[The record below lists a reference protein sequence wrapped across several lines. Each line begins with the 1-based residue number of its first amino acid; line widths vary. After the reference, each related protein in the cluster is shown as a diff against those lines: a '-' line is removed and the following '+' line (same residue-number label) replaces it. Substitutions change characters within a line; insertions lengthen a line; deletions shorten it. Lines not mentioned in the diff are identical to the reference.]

1 MARLAKLLGRREPPR
16 MAGRAPTASLPLGK
30 PSGRDPSMGGQIDHS
45 PTGLRQQ
52 HLLLLPSTVTVHDV
66 DELVRARVPDA
77 ELATTGQV
85 RLGRRCLF
93 SGPVELSMEDA
104 VDAAVPMPWTLAYAL
119 QAPIE
124 REDPPPPGLD
134 DRDGFA
140 HAFPGGMP
148 WREEG
153 RALQLLVA
161 MARRLHGVVRVA
173 GGALIHPDPDRALDV
188 LLHAPVWLEPDAVH
202 GLVARVIPTAQLA
215 TEGQDWSGPDQA
227 AYSGERI
234 AADTADAPLS
244 SSELAALHRAADEA
258 DLAAL
263 HAEDTIDSYAVVADL
278 LLPVGVP
285 SADPYATDPYATGSI
300 PATYPD
306 GTPVIMDD
314 GAVEVL
320 VHVSQPGEP
329 SVVGNEWGNY
339 PFVTYE
345 VRWACPLAEQRE
357 SRDPGEDYLASRER
371 VRPHLSAVARHLVEA
386 THGVV
391 TDEDGFW
398 LDRYAL

>member
-16 MAGRAPTASLPLGK
+16 MAGRTPTAGPPLGK
-30 PSGRDPSMGGQIDHS
+30 TSGRDTTMGGQVDHS
-45 PTGLRQQ
+45 ATGLREQ
-52 HLLLLPSTVTVHDV
+52 HLLLLPSTVTATEV

-85 RLGRRCLF
+85 RLGRRCRF

-124 REDPPPPGLD
+124 REDPPLPGVD

-140 HAFPGGMP
+140 RAFPDGLP

-153 RALQLLVA
+153 RALQLMVA

-173 GGALIHPDPDRALDV
+173 GGTLIHPDPDRALDV
-188 LLHAPVWLEPDAVH
+188 LLHAPVWLEPEAVH
-202 GLVARVIPTAQLA
+202 GLVARVIPSARLA
-215 TEGQDWSGPDQA
+215 TAGQDWSGPDVE
-227 AYSGERI
+227 AYSGDRI
-234 AADTADAPLS
+234 AEDTAHAPLS

-258 DLAAL
+258 DLAVL
-263 HAEDTIDSYAVVADL
+263 HAEDTIDAYAVVADL
-278 LLPVGVP
+278 LLPATEW
-285 SADPYATDPYATGSI
+285 SADPYATSQA
-300 PATYPD
+300 PATRPD
-306 GTPVIMDD
+306 GTPIIVDD
-314 GAVEVL
+314 GAIEVL

-329 SVVGNEWGNY
+329 SVVGNEWANY
-339 PFVTYE
+339 PFVSYE
-345 VRWACPLAEQRE
+345 VRWACPLAEDRE
-357 SRDPGEDYLASRER
+357 RRDPGEAYLASRER
-371 VRPHLSAVARHLVEA
+371 VRPHLAAVARYLVEA
-386 THGVV
+386 TRGVV

-398 LDRYAL
+398 LDRYTL